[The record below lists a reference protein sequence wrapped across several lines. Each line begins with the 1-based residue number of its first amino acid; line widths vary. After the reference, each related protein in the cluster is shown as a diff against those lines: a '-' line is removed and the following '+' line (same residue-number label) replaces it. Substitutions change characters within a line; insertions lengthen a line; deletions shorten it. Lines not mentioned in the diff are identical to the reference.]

1 MNRKQKLSP
10 RTQIVVVA
18 AGVLVIV
25 LLGYFL
31 LVSPQKQKAG
41 TLSKQIDAT
50 NMQILQAR
58 ALSHQSQRV
67 EPIRV
72 ASLFRLTKAMP
83 DEADM
88 SGILLQL
95 NLVAEQSG
103 ISFDSIQPGAAV
115 LLSGYQAV
123 PITISFTGNYYG
135 LVDFLQRLRNLVD
148 VQAGELDASGRLF
161 AVDTLG
167 FAEATS
173 GFPQVAATLVVDAF
187 VYGTGAPATS
197 GAPAPAPATTATTT
211 SEPTAPPANVSAA
224 GGTN

>member
-1 MNRKQKLSP
+1 VNRKQKLSP
-10 RTQIVVVA
+10 RIQIVVVA

-50 NMQILQAR
+50 NTQILQAR
-58 ALSHQSQRV
+58 ALSRQSKRV

-88 SGILLQL
+88 SGILLQM
-95 NLVAEQSG
+95 NLVAEQAG

-197 GAPAPAPATTATTT
+197 GAPAPATPATTT
-211 SEPTAPPANVSAA
+211 SEPTAPPANASAA